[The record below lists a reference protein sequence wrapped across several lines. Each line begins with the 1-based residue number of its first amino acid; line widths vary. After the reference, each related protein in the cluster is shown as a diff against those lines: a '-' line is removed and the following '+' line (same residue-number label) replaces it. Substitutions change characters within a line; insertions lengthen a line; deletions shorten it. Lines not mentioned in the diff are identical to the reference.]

1 MAMTD
6 SDRTPGAFPAKRKST
21 FSIFRAIVLVAIA
34 GAAVL
39 LVDARSRS
47 LLFNTFRLTAGALA
61 VAIPIGAFLGFVLA
75 RTDIWGRRTAG
86 VFVGSLLLVPLYLV
100 AAAWQSGFGIEGW
113 QTALQTGEIREPW
126 LDGWRG
132 AIWVHGCAGVPWVAL
147 FVGLAAR
154 TIPRQWEELALLDLS
169 AAGVFCRVTLRVV
182 LPAVFLGALWVA
194 ITTMTEMSVT
204 DLFAVRTYAEEL
216 YVDLNLG
223 SWNAVMGT
231 GATETGEAPALAGML
246 LTVIGALA
254 AMMLA
259 RGAMVVP
266 QNTRHDRPL
275 VFELGAGR
283 TWLSLGAWT
292 VVSVLVLL
300 PLFSL
305 IYKAG
310 AFVDADETGYQRGW
324 SAWKA
329 LATTVTSPADHS
341 AELTWSL
348 LMAAGTVC
356 VTLLFAIPLAYA
368 SRISRIAGGIVLVLV
383 VVGLA
388 VPGPVV
394 ALWLTSASSAPAWS
408 WLYDFYDRTIFLPVL
423 AQSLRAFP
431 LTYFLLWHALRTVP
445 QAMVEAASLDGVGP
459 FRCMML
465 VVRQRSMAVT
475 LAGFAASLISLGELS
490 ATILVVPPGFMP
502 LSVHIFQLLHYNVQ
516 DQVAAITLMLI
527 LFHAIFTFALLAIG
541 RRVFRIS

>member
-1 MAMTD
+1 LLTQLRRSTLA
-6 SDRTPGAFPAKRKST
+6 SLLVFAVGAVAT
-21 FSIFRAIVLVAIA
+21 VAILTLP
-34 GAAVL
+34 L
-39 LVDARSRS
+39 LDARSRG
-47 LLFNTFRLTAGALA
+47 LLLSTFRLTAGALIIA
-61 VAIPIGAFLGFVLA
+61 VPAGAFLGFALA
-75 RTDIWGRRTAG
+75 RTDVWGRQWAG
-86 VFVGSLLLVPLYLV
+86 VLVGSLLLVPLYLL
-100 AAAWQSGFGIEGW
+100 AAAWQAGFGIEGW
-113 QTALQTGEIREPW
+113 QTALQTGEIRVPW

-154 TIPRQWEELALLDLS
+154 TIPREWEESALLDLS
-169 AAGVFCRVTLRVV
+169 VAGVFWRVTLRLV

-216 YVDLNLG
+216 YVELNLG

-231 GATETGEAPALAGML
+231 GPPETGEAPALAGIVV
-246 LTVIGALA
+246 TVLGSLSALI
-254 AMMLA
+254 LA
-259 RGAMVVP
+259 RRAMVVP
-266 QNTRHDRPL
+266 QGTRHASPL
-275 VFELGAGR
+275 VYELAAWR
-283 TWLSLGAWT
+283 PWLSLT
-292 VVSVLVLL
+292 VWAVVGILVLL
-300 PLFSL
+300 PLVNL

-310 AFVDADETGYQRGW
+310 AFVEAGQQGYERGW

-329 LATTVTSPADHS
+329 LQLTITSPADHA

-348 LMAAGTVC
+348 LMSAATAC

-368 SRISRIAGGIVLVLV
+368 SRTGRLAGGIALVLV

-394 ALWLTSASSAPAWS
+394 GLWLTTAASAPAWG
-408 WLYDFYDRTIFLPVL
+408 WLYALYDRTIFLPVL

-431 LTYFLLWHALRTVP
+431 LTYSLLWLALRTVP
-445 QAMVEAASLDGVGP
+445 RVMVEAASLDGAGP
-459 FRCMML
+459 LRRLML
-465 VVRQRSMAVT
+465 VVRQRPWAVM
-475 LAGFAASLISLGELS
+475 LAGLAASLISLGELA

-502 LSVHIFQLLHYNVQ
+502 LSVHVFQLLHYNVQ

-527 LFHAIFTFALLAIG
+527 LFHAVLTFALLAIG